1 MEVDCRT
8 ASHLFVGGNLASRCL
23 PRDLFSLSP
32 LGWSRGRKKLCARCR
47 VILNFL
53 PCHSSVPALL
63 CTASW
68 MCPFIFF
75 FSPSQCTPHVFLSL
89 LDMRRGPKRRAR
101 FRLTQQLFAAAFF
114 LNRPSAFR
122 YVFRLPHYYYSARR
136 TLELVR
142 TRWDARPTCLYTE
155 KENWKRKKKTRHRTL
170 NNAHSKVLC
179 CIFLSF
185 SSYFYVSS

>member
-32 LGWSRGRKKLCARCR
+32 LGWDGAGKSCARGVEWLWISCR
-47 VILNFL
+47 VIQVSRLSCAPRRECARSSSSFHLLNVLRMSF
-53 PCHSSVPALL
+53 
-63 CTASW
+63 
-68 MCPFIFF
+68 
-75 FSPSQCTPHVFLSL
+75 FLSWTWEGGQKGGLDSAEPNSCL
-89 LDMRRGPKRRAR
+89 L
-101 FRLTQQLFAAAFF
+101 LLFF
-114 LNRPSAFR
+114 LNRPSAFISPPPLLLQCTADAWTR
-122 YVFRLPHYYYSARR
+122 PHKMPARR
-136 TLELVR
+136 VCTPKNKIKIE
-142 TRWDARPTCLYTE
+142 E
-155 KENWKRKKKTRHRTL
+155 KTRHRTL